1 MDRFQLV
8 AIAREEIRP
17 YVDRI
22 SIRREAME
30 KGDADLWAYS
40 MSVNFDRAKH
50 GDHNRAIAAV
60 KELNFQLQKMGEEP
74 AYKGDIANRREVG
87 RFCCLLLGRE
97 KEVKFVD

>member
-1 MDRFQLV
+1 MDRFQILSTAKEAV
-8 AIAREEIRP
+8 RP

-22 SIRREAME
+22 SIRVEAME
-30 KGDADLWAYS
+30 KGDMDLWTYS
-40 MSVNFDRAKH
+40 MSPSFDRAKH

-74 AYKGDIANRREVG
+74 AYTGDITNRQEVG

-97 KEVKFVD
+97 KEAGFVD